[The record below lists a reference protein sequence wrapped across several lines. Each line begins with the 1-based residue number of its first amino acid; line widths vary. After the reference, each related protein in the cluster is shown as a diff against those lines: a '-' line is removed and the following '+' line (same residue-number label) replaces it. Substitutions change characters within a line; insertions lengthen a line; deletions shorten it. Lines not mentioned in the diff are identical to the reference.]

1 MPRNAWPVGR
11 NMKRFLLNRWVWPIV
26 SAVAALA
33 FLNAPARGLFVA
45 AGLAQETDL
54 QSQLNTT
61 EQVAGFYDPHTKTM
75 NMADWI
81 PPEMQSMVLSHE
93 LTHALQDQ
101 NYDLDKF
108 LHAAR
113 DNDDATSARQ
123 AIVEGHAMAAMM
135 QHALGQVD

>member
-54 QSQLNTT
+54 QSQLNTAD
-61 EQVAGFYDPHTKTM
+61 QVLAEMSKTTGLPIKTRLQKQILGRPAIEKYLKA
-75 NMADWI
+75 NLRAEYA
-81 PPEMQSMVLSHE
+81 PEE
-93 LTHALQDQ
+93 LHVQ
-101 NYDLDKF
+101 
-108 LHAAR
+108 
-113 DNDDATSARQ
+113 
-123 AIVEGHAMAAMM
+123 E
-135 QHALGQVD
+135 